1 MAKGWESKSVEAQME
16 SRADEA
22 AASDHE
28 PDHRR
33 LTPAEAEAERK
44 KQNLL
49 LARAQI
55 SASMAHSQNPRYREM
70 LEKALADLDTEI
82 AKL

>member
-16 SRADEA
+16 SKAEET
-22 AASDHE
+22 AASDHK
-28 PDHRR
+28 R
-33 LTPAEAEAERK
+33 LTPAEAEAQRK

-49 LARAQI
+49 LSRAQVSRSI
-55 SASMAHSQNPRYREM
+55 AQSQNPRYREM
-70 LEKALADLDTEI
+70 LEKALADLDAEI

>member
-16 SRADEA
+16 SKAEEA
-22 AASDHE
+22 PASDHK
-28 PDHRR
+28 RM
-33 LTPAEAEAERK
+33 TPAETEAQRK

-49 LARAQI
+49 LSRAQVSRSI
-55 SASMAHSQNPRYREM
+55 AQSQNPRYLEM
-70 LEKALADLDTEI
+70 LGKALADLDAEI